1 MIHELETT
9 TIPIPH
15 EPGEWIEART
25 DLAPATA
32 ARAREAA
39 EVAATM
45 KVTAAYLKVGREGIH
60 AIQEMHAQGMSAE
73 QITERMNAGADPDAA
88 PADVIQ
94 PAGGAEDETPG
105 QPEKE
110 ETPANVI
117 QPAGGAEDETPGQP
131 EKEETPAN
139 GVPTDEQLREAYDLD
154 IAANLWIICWSY
166 KFPGTEKPVPPTV
179 DMIRKLDAKTR
190 RWIHDR
196 VWPLIR
202 TAAEEDL
209 AGK

>member
-88 PADVIQ
+88 APPVIR
-94 PAGGAEDETPG
+94 PAGGTDDETPEE
-105 QPEKE
+105 PE
-110 ETPANVI
+110 
-117 QPAGGAEDETPGQP
+117 
-131 EKEETPAN
+131 EKETPAN
-139 GVPTDEQLREAYDLD
+139 GVPTDEQLRQAYDLD
-154 IAANLWIICWSY
+154 VAANLWIICWSY

-190 RWIHDR
+190 RWIHDQ